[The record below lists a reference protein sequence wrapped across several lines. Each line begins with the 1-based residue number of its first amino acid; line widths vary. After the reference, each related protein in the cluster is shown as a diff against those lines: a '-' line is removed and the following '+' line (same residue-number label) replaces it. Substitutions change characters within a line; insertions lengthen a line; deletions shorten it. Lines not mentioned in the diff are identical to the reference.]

1 MTLYIIGKST
11 NKVKHNTSPAMLSAT
26 YDTAQNVLPHHGSV
40 SSRCDRKATALTLET
55 LQYV

>member
-11 NKVKHNTSPAMLSAT
+11 NKVKHNISPAMLSVT
-26 YDTAQNVLPHHGSV
+26 CDTAQNVLPRH
-40 SSRCDRKATALTLET
+40 SSLSARCDRKATALTLEA